1 MVVVVG
7 GGVVEMGGNEGGVL
21 DYGFPCFGNADGSN
35 DGFDW

>member
-1 MVVVVG
+1 MVGG